1 MEYALMPSTSTYSS
15 KENGL
20 SILFTEL
27 LKTYKKIRILG
38 NSHGP

>member
-20 SILFTEL
+20 SILLTEI
-27 LKTYKKIRILG
+27 LKSETKMTILG